1 MRLLEYIYS
10 YDHLTE
16 GTFSESTINKHIKKG
31 YIKFNHLNSKNLKV
45 YWLTKKGLIELKYKD
60 KPIPKWLQDYKEGT
74 V

>member
-1 MRLLEYIYS
+1 MNLLEYTYNF
-10 YDHLTE
+10 DQLTQ
-16 GTFSESTINKHIKKG
+16 GSFNDSTVRKYEKKG